1 MRTWFDEE
9 EVDEYRDTV
18 LALVRLSRVWAT
30 RTGRPVPDP
39 LALRGACDHRQFFGD
54 GHYARWSGR
63 MLRDLL
69 LDWFPRH
76 CAMPASR
83 WPQVVPSLHTWLD
96 FLDAH
101 GILDPRG
108 EPLPALH
115 DAVDVLAA
123 DFPAAMADTGRYGT
137 EKLIVDAI
145 RERGLDPA
153 DPAVFGAFVE
163 DLNAGRVD
171 PRLARTLRFR
181 SMVEAAAEPAGRE
194 PRQLPVALPPDERLA
209 ADAAG
214 SAVVRQ
220 LLRLVHWVGEP
231 GRGLTQTGRLK
242 PADAVELAR
251 LLGTDD
257 PVPPSGRVRSA
268 DDLPRLAFLLEW
280 ARRTHLVRR
289 YRGRLVLVKAAR
301 TLVAAPL
308 RLYERAFAA
317 LFDLRDVLFPLEL
330 GGSLLY
336 ECLAEVLPEVLFAV
350 YSLPEPG
357 AARDRLDDAVWRVCV
372 QRFVIDEGS
381 PEAPRWRSELVA
393 DFQRVVDSLVRLGAA
408 HPVPAGSDAGGLLLT
423 PLGTWWVRNRLLAE
437 GRRAPLIGELAAA
450 DAHTLL
456 YCLAEDYDQHGGR
469 AELARWLAAR
479 GDGEPPAAHPLT
491 AVDGT
496 AHRAARPEVP
506 DTPAALA
513 ARAEL
518 VDALHRT
525 PLRTRKAGL
534 LRILTEDL
542 PEGHRFAESLLD
554 NPDLGPVALQNL
566 LETGHC
572 TTEGLGPAAGI
583 MGLAESFAQ
592 LLELSGPEAL
602 AAQLAGQDQHVTAD
616 VLAAIASSGHPC
628 AERVLAAVRTGQ
640 QQ

>member
-9 EVDEYRDTV
+9 EVDEYQDTV
-18 LALVRLSRVWAT
+18 LALVRLSLDWAT
-30 RTGRPVPDP
+30 RTGRPAPDP

-54 GHYARWSGR
+54 GRYARWSGP

-83 WPQVVPSLHTWLD
+83 WPRVVPSLHTWLD

-115 DAVDVLAA
+115 EAVDALAA
-123 DFPAAMADTGRYGT
+123 DFPAAMADTSRYGT
-137 EKLIVDAI
+137 EKLIMDAI

-153 DPAVFGAFVE
+153 DPAVFGAFIE

-171 PRLARTLRFR
+171 PRLARMLRSR
-181 SMVEAAAEPAGRE
+181 HLVAAAAEPARRE

-214 SAVVRQ
+214 SPVVRQ
-220 LLRLVHWVGEP
+220 LLRLVEWVGES

-242 PADAVELAR
+242 PADAVELAH

-257 PVPPSGRVRSA
+257 PIPPSGRVRSA
-268 DDLPRLAFLLEW
+268 DDLPRLAFLLDW
-280 ARRTHLVRR
+280 ARRAHLVRR

-301 TLVAAPL
+301 TVVAAPL

-317 LFDLRDVLFPLEL
+317 LFDLRDALFPLEL

-357 AARDRLDDAVWRVCV
+357 ADRGRLDDAVWRVCV
-372 QRFVIDEGS
+372 QRFLIDEGS
-381 PEAPRWRSELVA
+381 PEAPRWRSELLA

-408 HPVPAGSDAGGLLLT
+408 GPVPGRSDAGGLLLT

-437 GRRAPLIGELAAA
+437 GRHAPLIGELAAV

-456 YCLAEDYDQHGGR
+456 YCLAEDYDQRGGR

-479 GDGEPPAAHPLT
+479 GDVEPPAAHPLT
-491 AVDGT
+491 AVDGN
-496 AHRAARPEVP
+496 APRAVRPAVP

-534 LRILTEDL
+534 LRILTEHL

-554 NPDLGPVALQNL
+554 NPDLGPIALQNL
-566 LETGHC
+566 LTTGHR
-572 TTEGLGPAAGI
+572 TADGLGPAEGVI
-583 MGLAESFAQ
+583 GLAESFAQ

-602 AAQLAGQDQHVTAD
+602 AAQLAGQNQHVTAD
-616 VLAAIASSGHPC
+616 VLAAIAASGHPC
-628 AERVLAAVRTGQ
+628 AEQVLAAVGTGQ
-640 QQ
+640 